1 LATPDYEQPMQD
13 DLLWVYEGL
22 TQYLGKVL
30 TARSGLWTPDE
41 FRDDVARLTARLDH
55 EPGRTWRNLQDTADF
70 APELYFD
77 EPGWRSWRRTVDFYD
92 EDVLNWM
99 WVDTIIREQTHGKKS
114 IDDFCHLFHGAP
126 SGPPMVKPYN
136 FDDVVNALNEV
147 APYDWRSFW
156 TERLTNHDPHAPMTG
171 LENSGWKVIYD
182 ADRSELTRLWENDHL
197 EINASYSIGMLLK
210 DDGTIVDTIEG
221 MPAAKAGLGPGMQVI
236 AVNGRQ
242 FGQDPPVSPQ
252 VLRDALHAAMGS
264 KEPIEFLIENAEYY
278 KTYKIDYHGGEK
290 YPHLVRDE
298 SKPDVLSDI
307 IRAR

>member
-1 LATPDYEQPMQD
+1 
-13 DLLWVYEGL
+13 
-22 TQYLGKVL
+22 
-30 TARSGLWTPDE
+30 
-41 FRDDVARLTARLDH
+41 
-55 EPGRTWRNLQDTADF
+55 
-70 APELYFD
+70 
-77 EPGWRSWRRTVDFYD
+77 
-92 EDVLNWM
+92 
-99 WVDTIIREQTHGKKS
+99 
-114 IDDFCHLFHGAP
+114 
-126 SGPPMVKPYN
+126 
-136 FDDVVNALNEV
+136 
-147 APYDWRSFW
+147 
-156 TERLTNHDPHAPMTG
+156 MTG